1 MSTILDNTHAYELTI
16 GGTAYEAAVKG
27 QILVTQPEAGE
38 IGTMRFQLQA
48 QGSALGV
55 SAWQEAVLEI
65 DAAAYF
71 GGYVVSVTPAIDQDQ
86 PDGWETYDVLVEEY
100 ATILDRTPV
109 LRRRYSGMTPGAI
122 VADLFDYAL
131 DPTGSP
137 PNQTEFDTS
146 TYVSAGS
153 VISGATFLVDNET
166 INEAMDR
173 LALLCNFVWW
183 IDGDKKVH
191 FHSVGTVSAPFA
203 IATVAAANYSTTFP
217 PLSRPTVRR
226 DGSDIRNRVTV
237 YGGVEVIKHQETIEA
252 GGTELLFQLAHFPVV
267 DIVMITVDGV
277 LQSWGTDWYHSFDD
291 YDVLI
296 DYHCGTIRWNT
307 GNEPVGD
314 IFVAY
319 YYGSEIK
326 VTVYNTEIP
335 TSATVY
341 GRWFDYEIVDRS
353 ITKAATA
360 QALAQAMV
368 NEYEWEA
375 IEGSL
380 QVERLGIKPGE
391 ELTIV
396 LPALGLS
403 GSYPVRRV
411 VTEIS
416 RAGIARCEIAFGGRR
431 SGLGTQL
438 EGTRQAGPLA
448 RSTRWQDRL
457 LTASLQPQWV
467 KAQSTLMLSIG
478 QSSTDQLVANTN
490 YLGGSPTVYQW
501 PVYDKAGALAGY
513 VPLYGAGSWGASGG
527 PYLLASGA
535 TTGASSQAQ
544 TFTNGI
550 IGPTWKPSA
559 DSTTALQLQNAAGT
573 AVVTV
578 DTTNNRLSLPFG
590 VVYSGSSQLVRFDA
604 VNANIFLGA
613 SGNASVSGANNTGI
627 GEVALASLTSGAN
640 NFGSGYGALYSN
652 STGSNNC
659 ALGVMAMGYAT
670 NPTGVVA
677 VGSYS
682 GLRAMGQNSVFIG
695 YMAGNHETGTQRLYI
710 DSFDRTDEAT
720 GRISSLLYGE
730 FNLAVASQLLR
741 VNGVLQPL
749 MTDGVTAAVTNV
761 LVVGHNSSGTP
772 AAGYGS
778 RVLFELES
786 STTADQTAAAL
797 DVVWNDATHASRTS
811 KLVASIVQSGTL
823 YELLSLGASGATFND
838 GGESWVDFRIEGDTA
853 THLLFVDASSDSV
866 GIGTSAPDARFHV
879 QQTTHDVGVRDIVR
893 ITHNSTG
900 TPGKG
905 FGVAIALAAE
915 LDGAENIVAGRLAAA
930 WNTVGAGDYT
940 GDLIGYASDAAGDR
954 EGWRVRA
961 SGSAAMLS
969 LFGVAPILR
978 PTTSHAAATFT
989 ANIGTTINA
998 ASTFDGY
1005 TLKQVVKALRD
1016 MGILT

>member
-27 QILVTQPEAGE
+27 QILVTQPEGGE

-65 DAAAYF
+65 DAAVYF

-368 NEYEWEA
+368 NEYEWAA

-380 QVERLGIKPGE
+380 QVERLGIKPGQ

-544 TFTNGI
+544 TFTSGI
-550 IGPTWKPSA
+550 IGPTWKPASDSA
-559 DSTTALQLQNAAGT
+559 TALQLQNAAGT
-573 AVVTV
+573 AIVTV
-578 DTTNNRLSLPFG
+578 DTSNSRVGVGKTPAVPFDLVGSTANNVASYLNKNDAINWGGVYFG
-590 VVYSGSSQLVRFDA
+590 FA
-604 VNANIFLGA
+604 EA
-613 SGNASVSGANNTGI
+613 SGANEFGI
-627 GEVALASLTSGAN
+627 TVGAYNAGGNRILRWKASGSPTEWSFNATANDLLSFEYRFIAKAGLMGQYHTDLDIVLNQHTNGGADKGIKFKVN
-640 NFGSGYGALYSN
+640 G
-652 STGSNNC
+652 
-659 ALGVMAMGYAT
+659 GYAT
-670 NPTGVVA
+670 AMA
-677 VGSYS
+677 V
-682 GLRAMGQNSVFIG
+682 M
-695 YMAGNHETGTQRLYI
+695 ETRKVGIQTTSP
-710 DSFDRTDEAT
+710 DSPLHVHLDDAAT
-720 GRISSLLYGE
+720 
-730 FNLAVASQLLR
+730 NAVSQLLTLSH
-741 VNGVLQPL
+741 NTSG
-749 MTDGVTAAVTNV
+749 TAA
-761 LVVGHNSSGTP
+761 
-772 AAGYGS
+772 AGFGS
-778 RVLFELES
+778 RVLWELES
-786 STTADQTAAAL
+786 STTVDQVAAAL
-797 DVVWNDATHASRTS
+797 DVQWTEATHASRTS
-811 KLVASIVQSGTL
+811 KMTASIVQSGTL
-823 YELLSLGASGATFND
+823 YELLSLGGSGAVFND
-838 GGESWVDFRIEGDTA
+838 GGLSWADFRVEGDTA

-930 WNTVGAGDYT
+930 WNTVGAEDYT

-961 SGSAAMLS
+961 SGSAPMLS
-969 LFGVAPILR
+969 FFGATPILR

-989 ANIGTTINA
+989 ANSGTAVND